1 MSAPE
6 QVVEQLDE
14 VLAAARREESWPQ
27 LSLPDAIEELSRWLD
42 DERQWARTSP
52 HNWTS
57 LIEDAIEGIRAFG
70 PEVQRTTEAQG
81 ICGQLEQCRTLLKA
95 DETRSDPALRQRL
108 RRLVGTTQEQ
118 FRRPE
123 VLLAAWDDLTHRVDD
138 RDAAERSARHL
149 IALAAWIGHD
159 PKGLSEAL
167 SNRLTGWLARA
178 AKEPVPAPAD
188 RLTAARDLLAEPPS
202 RAHMIVWLRFIFA
215 RVLPGWI
222 DIGPAVRIYRGEWI
236 RGALDAPEPHNELP
250 PEATTDVFWLQTFCQ
265 QHDNLPDERERPVAY
280 VRIDVGN
287 ELLSRAVGVA
297 RDTAQALASLGSLY
311 GAEPTLWRL
320 DESYTCYA
328 DGQHCGSSA
337 GPPVVESATFQ
348 ERIGVPQDR
357 TAEGLEELAGQLGAH
372 LPVRDPSI
380 HAAVTLLG
388 WLREARTS
396 PPPLRLVLFD
406 RVVEAV
412 CGWAG
417 IQSTSR
423 FVRESLIPWWAYSRI
438 RSAIESAGFAV
449 VWGGSRSSVVAD
461 SPEHA
466 AWQEILVHPPL
477 EISSDERRSINLR
490 GVLTET
496 QWLIE
501 RLPADSD
508 AARQITKLAGRTAN
522 GKATAAWWDELC
534 KEALRIEARRLRTR
548 NALVH
553 GGPLAPA
560 TVDAVATF
568 AEHLAG
574 EALAA
579 CIEGRLLGNDL
590 IDYFLDRDRRI
601 VNIRAQLKQGAKPSE
616 ALFWQDN

>member
-1 MSAPE
+1 MSTPE
-6 QVVEQLDE
+6 QVVEQLDQA
-14 VLAAARREESWPQ
+14 LAAARQEESWPQ
-27 LSLPDAIEELSRWLD
+27 LSLPDAIDELSRWLD

-57 LIEDAIEGIRAFG
+57 LMDDAIEGVRAFG
-70 PEVQRTTEAQG
+70 PEVQRAIDALG
-81 ICGQLEQCRTLLKA
+81 ICDQLKQCRALLRG

-108 RRLVGTTQEQ
+108 RRLVNATREQ
-118 FRRPE
+118 FRRPD
-123 VLLAAWDDLTHRVDD
+123 VLLAAWDDLSHRLGESDT
-138 RDAAERSARHL
+138 AERSARHL
-149 IALAAWIGHD
+149 LALAAWTGHD

-167 SNRLTGWLARA
+167 GARLTGWLARA
-178 AKEPVPAPAD
+178 AEEPVPPPAD
-188 RLTAARDLLAEPPS
+188 RLTAARDMLSEPPS
-202 RAHMIVWLRFIFA
+202 RADMIVWLRFIFA
-215 RVLPGWI
+215 RVLPVWI
-222 DIGPAVRIYRGEWI
+222 DIGPAVRIYRGDWL
-236 RGALDAPEPHNELP
+236 RGALEASEPHNDLP
-250 PEATTDVFWLQTFCQ
+250 PEASSDAFWLQTFCQ
-265 QHDNLPDERERPVAY
+265 QRDDLPDERERPVAY

-320 DESYTCYA
+320 DESYVCYA
-328 DGQHCGSSA
+328 DGQHCGGSS

-348 ERIGVPQDR
+348 ERIGVPRDR
-357 TAEGLEELAGQLGAH
+357 TAEGLEELADRLGAH
-372 LPVRDPSI
+372 LPVRDPSV

-406 RVVEAV
+406 RLVEAA

-417 IQSTSR
+417 VQSTSR
-423 FVRESLIPWWAYSRI
+423 FVRDSLIPWWAYSRI
-438 RSAIESAGFAV
+438 RNAIESAGFTIA
-449 VWGGSRSSVVAD
+449 WGGGRASVVAG

-466 AWQEILVHPPL
+466 AWQEILKHPPL
-477 EISSDERRSINLR
+477 EIGLGERRSFNLK
-490 GVLTET
+490 GLLTET

-508 AARQITKLAGRTAN
+508 AARQVTKLAQRTTN
-522 GKATAAWWDELC
+522 GQATAAWWDELC
-534 KEALRIEARRLRTR
+534 KEALRIETRRLRTR

-560 TVDAVATF
+560 TVDAVAAF
-568 AEHLAG
+568 AEYLAG

-579 CIEGRLLGNDL
+579 CIEGRLLGHDL

-601 VNIRAQLKQGAKPSE
+601 ADIRARLKQGAKPSD
-616 ALFWQDN
+616 ALFWQE